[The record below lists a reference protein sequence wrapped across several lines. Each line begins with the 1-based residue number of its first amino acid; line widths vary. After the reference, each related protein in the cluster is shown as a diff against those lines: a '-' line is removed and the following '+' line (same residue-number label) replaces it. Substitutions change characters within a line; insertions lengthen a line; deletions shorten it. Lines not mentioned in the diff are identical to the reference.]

1 MFHWPTYLPVA
12 LDPAAP
18 GTAGD
23 PGAGGSSKVPA
34 LEAVPAGALA
44 LVVVH
49 VVLVVTTVLGVAQV
63 PVATVVV
70 FVLAADDDTV
80 GAVLRRVAVALVEV
94 VASIITLVV
103 ALQTPPVRGV
113 TCRTS
118 GKHRSGEREECRVD
132 THGGRPARAVQTGGS
147 VCLSTLFLR
156 CSGGEQQRGNAW
168 GQQAVRVRLIVVV
181 VWMIVVAMDAQ
192 SARAV
197 EHACFD

>member
-1 MFHWPTYLPVA
+1 M
-12 LDPAAP
+12 
-18 GTAGD
+18 
-23 PGAGGSSKVPA
+23 PA

-49 VVLVVTTVLGVAQV
+49 VVFVVTTVLGVAQV
-63 PVATVVV
+63 MVATVVV
-70 FVLAADDDTV
+70 FVLAV
-80 GAVLRRVAVALVEV
+80 RRVAVALVEVV

-132 THGGRPARAVQTGGS
+132 MHGGRPARAVQTGGS

-156 CSGGEQQRGNAW
+156 CSGDEQQRGK
-168 GQQAVRVRLIVVV
+168 QRLGATGRPGAI
-181 VWMIVVAMDAQ
+181 D
-192 SARAV
+192 SR
-197 EHACFD
+197 